1 MRTER
6 HGYTFTTKN
15 NARLGIVST
24 ILAGIALVLLIAGI
38 VLSYKKGGNAGMI
51 VGLIGTLSFAFSMAG
66 LISGL
71 RSFNEKDRFYLFS
84 WIGSIINAILWIA
97 MCAIIVMGMM
107 S

>member
-1 MRTER
+1 
-6 HGYTFTTKN
+6 
-15 NARLGIVST
+15 
-24 ILAGIALVLLIAGI
+24 
-38 VLSYKKGGNAGMI
+38 MI